1 MTSADISVLSAD
13 EVCRLL
19 GIEER
24 RLKQLIRDRVLIEAR
39 TARGERGIPREVIV
53 KGANG
58 WEPLPVLQGTL
69 TLLADDGFTPE
80 ESGRATD
87 RRDDV
92 GASPPGQPH
101 RLDPG
106 LLSRVPGA

>member
-39 TARGERGIPREVIV
+39 TARGERGI
-53 KGANG
+53 
-58 WEPLPVLQGTL
+58 
-69 TLLADDGFTPE
+69 
-80 ESGRATD
+80 RA
-87 RRDDV
+87 R
-92 GASPPGQPH
+92 
-101 RLDPG
+101 
-106 LLSRVPGA
+106 